1 MSTFTLQSFF
11 LKYLLGVPSFTVL
24 LMAHVSSNQYGQSF
38 ASFIKAV
45 FFFAIIQDQM
55 KEVIEAWS
63 RFVHGYKLDMQVS
76 VVTEMEILVTHAP
89 HG

>member
-1 MSTFTLQSFF
+1 
-11 LKYLLGVPSFTVL
+11 
-24 LMAHVSSNQYGQSF
+24 MAHVSSNQYGQSF

-63 RFVHGYKLDMQVS
+63 RFVHSYKLDMQVS
-76 VVTEMEILVTHAP
+76 VVTEMEILVTHRP
-89 HG
+89 HGWALDASLDNFFHLNKVLLCLFTYV